1 MGTNIPAT
9 LTLQNLSNTDIFSTE
24 NNTESIL
31 DVYEQSKGSLEDE
44 KMISLQKDS
53 KEDKQKKALR
63 GRRH

>member
-9 LTLQNLSNTDIFSTE
+9 LTLQNLSNTDIVSTE

-44 KMISLQKDS
+44 KMIPLQKDS